1 MRKLALAAVAALGI
15 VATSGAASAD
25 VIDFNAL
32 PDGAAGDPLV
42 LPGATFTA
50 LGGFN
55 VIAVGG
61 LCTSLSAANSFNC
74 SPDLQVDFDQ
84 ASSGLSFSF
93 FANNEHTIG
102 ADIGN
107 VAIFSG
113 ATLLGTLDLIVLD
126 DSGGT
131 RDLVAL
137 LGYSAVTRLVISST
151 DFGGVL
157 YDDFS
162 FTADAGVPEPGAWAL
177 MIGGFAMTGSALRR
191 RRTRTVLA

>member
-1 MRKLALAAVAALGI
+1 MRKLGLAAIAALGL
-15 VATSGAASAD
+15 VATSGAARAD

-32 PDGAAGDPLV
+32 PTGAAGDPLV

-61 LCTSLSAANSFNC
+61 LCTSLSADNSFNC

-84 ASSGLSFSF
+84 ASSGVSFSF

-102 ADIGN
+102 ADIGD
-107 VAIFSG
+107 VSIFSG
-113 ATLLGTLDLIVLD
+113 ATLLATLDLIVLD
-126 DSGGT
+126 ASGAT

-137 LGYSAVTRLVISST
+137 LGYSDVTRLLVSST

-157 YDDFS
+157 YDDFT
-162 FTADAGVPEPGAWAL
+162 FTPGGAVPEPGAWAL
-177 MIGGFAMTGSALRR
+177 MIGGFAVAGTALRR
-191 RRTRTVLA
+191 RTQLA